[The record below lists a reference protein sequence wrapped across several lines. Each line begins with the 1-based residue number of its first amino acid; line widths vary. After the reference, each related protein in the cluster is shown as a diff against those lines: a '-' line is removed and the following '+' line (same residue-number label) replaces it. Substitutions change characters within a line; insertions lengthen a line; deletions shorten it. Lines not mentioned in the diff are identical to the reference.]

1 MGGLTGLRARLRST
15 IEGMVAELSDV
26 YRRALIPTP
35 FEVYTSR
42 LVTATMVS
50 FAASAVALALL
61 FRAALGFPWVGAIA
75 LGATAGAAVASTVL
89 LALVY
94 YPYYVAKSRGEAI
107 RSSLIYTLSY
117 MTAIAAAGVIPER
130 IFERVAEIDP
140 SREVR
145 REALRILRDVKML
158 GYDTIAAL
166 KNRIDTA
173 PSPALQEF
181 YSGLRNVIV
190 MGGDLREYLSFY
202 LRRLF
207 KERSEELAR
216 LTSALATVSEIYITL
231 LVAGPIITIVMLSIM
246 DIVGGRVFDLPP
258 TLLMLMFLSL
268 FIPFSALVILIIVD
282 MIMSRV

>member
-1 MGGLTGLRARLRST
+1 MGRPTGLRARLRST
-15 IEGMVAELSDV
+15 VEGMVAELSDV

-35 FEVYTSR
+35 FEVYMSR
-42 LVTATMVS
+42 SVTATVAS
-50 FAASAVALALL
+50 FVASAAALTLL

-75 LGATAGAAVASTVL
+75 LGVTAGAAVASTVL

-94 YPYYVAKSRGEAI
+94 YPYHVAKSRGEAI
-107 RSSLIYTLSY
+107 RSRLIYTLSY
-117 MTAIAAAGVIPER
+117 MAAIAAAGVIPER

-166 KNRIDTA
+166 KNRMDTA

-190 MGGDLREYLSFY
+190 TGGDLREYLSFY

-231 LVAGPIITIVMLSIM
+231 LVAGPIIAIVMLSIM

-258 TLLMLMFLSL
+258 TLLMLMFIFL
-268 FIPFSALVILIIVD
+268 FIPFSALAILIIVD

>member
-1 MGGLTGLRARLRST
+1 
-15 IEGMVAELSDV
+15 MVAELSDV

-166 KNRIDTA
+166 KNRMDTA

-246 DIVGGRVFDLPP
+246 DIIGGRVFNLPP

>member
-15 IEGMVAELSDV
+15 IKGMVAELSDV